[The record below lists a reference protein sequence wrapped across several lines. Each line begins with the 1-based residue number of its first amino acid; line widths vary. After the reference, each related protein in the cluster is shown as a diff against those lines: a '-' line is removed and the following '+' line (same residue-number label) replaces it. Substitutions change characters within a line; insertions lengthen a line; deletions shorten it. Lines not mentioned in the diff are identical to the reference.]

1 MSHFRTSVAFSLIA
15 SVFGMLVIVVLALN
29 PPINNF
35 SIAWRRPLVGTLFAA
50 LCATGIIAAFLPKTC
65 SAALNHHGTKNQ
77 TPNAQKRPEKIMTR
91 KAHHP
96 DCGRFASHTVRIGN
110 TTGCAACFGLA
121 IGASIALAGTA
132 MYFFFGVDL
141 VQADVN
147 ILFAG
152 QIAVAFGLG
161 QFKLRGYTRLVL
173 NSIFVLG
180 AFFTLVEIDRF
191 TENVIADIYLLAIIV
206 VWIFTRILLS
216 QWDHDR
222 ICCACTER
230 CGIVGEY

>member
-1 MSHFRTSVAFSLIA
+1 MSYLRISVAFSLIA
-15 SVFGMLVIVVLALN
+15 SVFGMLVIVVLAMN
-29 PPINNF
+29 PPISDFN
-35 SIAWRRPLVGTLFAA
+35 IAWRRPLVGSLFTA
-50 LCATGIIAAFLPKTC
+50 LCMIGIIAAFLPQTC
-65 SAALNHHGTKNQ
+65 SAALDHHGPKNQ
-77 TPNAQKRPEKIMTR
+77 TVDAQKRPDKKVTR
-91 KAHHP
+91 RAHHP
-96 DCGRFASHTVRIGN
+96 DCGRFASHTVRICN
-110 TTGCAACFGLA
+110 KTGCAACLGLA

-141 VQADVN
+141 VQANLNV
-147 ILFAG
+147 LFAG

-161 QFKLRGYTRLVL
+161 QFKLRGFTRLVL

-180 AFFTLVEIDRF
+180 AFFTLVEIDTF

-222 ICCACTER
+222 ICRACTER
-230 CGIVGEY
+230 CSMAGEY